1 MKKVRECLEKAYDI
15 LADLFAG
22 LPPVTD
28 PFGPLIGLVT
38 MLLLIPILLML
49 LGV

>member
-1 MKKVRECLEKAYDI
+1 MKRIREYLGKAYDI

-28 PFGPLIGLVT
+28 PLGPLVGLIT